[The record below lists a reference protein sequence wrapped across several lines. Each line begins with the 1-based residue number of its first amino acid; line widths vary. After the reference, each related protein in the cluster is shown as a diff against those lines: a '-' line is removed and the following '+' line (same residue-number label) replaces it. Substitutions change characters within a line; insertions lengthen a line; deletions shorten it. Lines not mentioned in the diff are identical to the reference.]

1 MQSLF
6 TRTARINGLVGA
18 LAVGLSLVTSAQPD
32 LKRWVQLIDDRSTFP
47 DFVAFQQAHPE
58 AFEAHA
64 VPHLAHEIAALDALE
79 EALLAWEH
87 DPELEDRT
95 VQALLGEGMRRW
107 QVLCVL
113 ADLYMPE
120 LAPQVEAAGLAPSFA
135 WLPAMLTGFDFA
147 YEGPGDRA
155 GLWAL
160 DWPLAQIL
168 LDTSN
173 PGIDER
179 MFVVPCTEAAV
190 TQLAALS
197 ERFPGDP
204 LRVLVA
210 YAKGAGYANN
220 WGGRPGEDAR
230 LDEWLTLYR
239 VVARLWENLERERQ
253 TVEWLADFSAW
264 EPVPCPG
271 PVDRVA
277 LVEWAGFDRRA
288 QRTYLPWWTNGAI
301 DCAAWEAVGVKM
313 PRDLAR
319 QLAEVDW
326 SNWTPHSFGDYSQS
340 STIDHRVG
348 SGEVL
353 GIIARKYGVTVS
365 EIKAWNGLTN
375 DLIRIGQVL
384 EIRGVLSTS
393 DASPSPSET
402 SRYIV
407 HTVAA
412 GETLWSISQRYP
424 GTTVDDLIRLNP
436 QAEPLQAGATLRI
449 PQR

>member
-1 MQSLF
+1 MQPLLTFS
-6 TRTARINGLVGA
+6 ARITCFTAA
-18 LAVGLSLVTSAQPD
+18 LAFLLGQGIRAQPD
-32 LKRWVQLIDDRSTFP
+32 LERWVQLIDDRRSFP
-47 DFVAFQQAHPE
+47 DFVAFEEAHPE
-58 AFEAHA
+58 AFVANA
-64 VPHLAHEIAALDALE
+64 VPHLAHEIVEFDALE

-95 VQALLGEGMRRW
+95 VQVLLGDGMRRW
-107 QVLCVL
+107 QVLSAL
-113 ADLYMPE
+113 ADLYLPE

-160 DWPLAQIL
+160 DWSLAQIL
-168 LDTSN
+168 LDTTTA
-173 PGIDER
+173 GIDER

-190 TQLAALS
+190 TQLAALTD
-197 ERFPGDP
+197 RFPGDP
-204 LRVLVA
+204 ARVLVA

-220 WGGRPGEDAR
+220 WGGRPGDDAR

-239 VVARLWENLERERQ
+239 VVARLWENLERERR
-253 TVEWLADFSAW
+253 TVEWLADFSTW

-271 PVDRVA
+271 PVDRIA

-288 QRTYLPWWTNGAI
+288 QRTYLPWWTNGVV

-353 GIIARKYGVTVS
+353 GIIARKYGVTVR
-365 EIKAWNGLTN
+365 EIKAWNGLTS
-375 DLIRIGQVL
+375 DLIQIGQVL

-393 DASPSPSET
+393 EASPAPTDAS
-402 SRYIV
+402 RYLI
-407 HTVAA
+407 HTVVA

-436 QAEPLQAGATLRI
+436 QAEHLQAGATLRI